1 MVSALAVR
9 FLKEDSV
16 AFAESICFIIEGE
29 SIVLG
34 EHHEG
39 GGDKVEDPVQPL
51 HSATAGE
58 AKSYIPKL

>member
-9 FLKEDSV
+9 FLKEDSGP
-16 AFAESICFIIEGE
+16 FAESICFIIEGE
-29 SIVLG
+29 PIVLG

-51 HSATAGE
+51 NAATAG
-58 AKSYIPKL
+58 